1 MSLSLAGKGAI
12 VTGGTRGIGL
22 AIADAFASHG
32 AAVSICARG
41 ADGVEKAV
49 ASLRDHGG
57 TVHGA
62 VCDLSDKGQIEAY
75 IDDANDAIG
84 GANILVCNA
93 SGFGRSDD
101 EDGWAAGLNIDILA
115 SVRASHAAAPL
126 IAANGGG
133 SIIHISTISAF
144 GASKRTPPYA
154 AVKAALNNYS
164 LSQAAMLA
172 KDNIRVNAIC
182 PGSIEFEGGVWDLTK
197 QNNRPQYDRT
207 LASIPWGR
215 MGAPEEVADVALF
228 LASDMARWVTGAI
241 VPVDGGQ
248 SLGG

>member
-12 VTGGTRGIGL
+12 VTGGSRGIGL
-22 AIADAFASHG
+22 AIALAFAKHG

-49 ASLRDHGG
+49 SAVQGQGD

-62 VCDLSDKGQIEAY
+62 GCDLADKEQV
-75 IDDANDAIG
+75 DAFVAAADKAVG

-101 EDGWAAGLNIDILA
+101 EEGWAAGINIDIMA
-115 SVRASHAAAPL
+115 SVRASHAAVPL

-133 SIIHISTISAF
+133 SITHISTISAF

-154 AVKAALNNYS
+154 AVQAALINYS
-164 LSQAAMLA
+164 LSQAAMVA
-172 KDNIRVNAIC
+172 KDTIRVNVIS
-182 PGSIEFEGGVWDLTK
+182 PGSIEFEGGIWDLTK
-197 QNNRPQYDRT
+197 QQNRPLYDAI
-207 LASIPWGR
+207 LGSIPHGR
-215 MGAPEEVADVALF
+215 MGVPDDVADVALF
-228 LASDMARWVTGAI
+228 LASDMARWVTGAVI
-241 VPVDGGQ
+241 PVDGGQ

>member
-22 AIADAFASHG
+22 AIAEAFAREG

-41 ADGVEKAV
+41 AEGVEKAV
-49 ASLRDHGG
+49 DALGEHGG
-57 TVHGA
+57 TAHGA
-62 VCDLSDKGQIEAY
+62 VCDLSDKAQIESY
-75 IDDANDAIG
+75 IDDANEAIG

-101 EDGWAAGLNIDILA
+101 EDGWAAGLNIDIMA
-115 SVRASHAAAPL
+115 SVRASHAAIPL

-154 AVKAALNNYS
+154 AVKAALNNYA

-172 KDNIRVNAIC
+172 KDNIRVNAVC
-182 PGSIEFEGGVWDLTK
+182 PGSIYFEGGVWDQAK
-197 QNNRPQYDRT
+197 QHNKPLYDSI
-207 LASIPWGR
+207 LASIPHGR
-215 MGAPEEVADVALF
+215 YGEPEDVADVALF
-228 LASDMARWVTGAI
+228 LASDMARWVTGAVI
-241 VPVDGGQ
+241 PVDGGQ

>member
-22 AIADAFASHG
+22 AIAEAFARNG
-32 AAVSICARG
+32 ASVSLCARG
-41 ADGVEKAV
+41 AEGVEAAV
-49 ASLRDHGG
+49 SKLRALGG
-57 TVHGA
+57 KVHGA
-62 VCDLSDKGQIEAY
+62 VCDLSDKGQIESY

-101 EDGWAAGLNIDILA
+101 EDGWAAGLNIDIMA

-126 IAANGGG
+126 ISANGGG

-182 PGSIEFEGGVWDLTK
+182 PGSIYFEGGVWDVAKNT
-197 QNNRPQYDRT
+197 NRPLYDAIQ
-207 LASIPWGR
+207 ASIPHGR
-215 MGAPEEVADVALF
+215 YGEPEDVADVALF
-228 LASDMARWVTGAI
+228 LASDMARWVTGAVI
-241 VPVDGGQ
+241 PVDGGQ